1 MPIRPLTVARPRPP
15 RRLCTPPRGAALIA
29 LAIAS
34 APLASADP
42 NEGNGGGINND
53 TDISLGGN
61 GILFLCP
68 GVGAGTNVF
77 GAGGGYCDMSFQP
90 NWRGGGHV
98 HCEWGG
104 FVPVAAGWQCWRV
117 FRGQPDHP
125 RLPDP
130 DIIPD
135 GWEVPDALTGPTPDD
150 QWPPAGLAPG
160 EIFLAPPESPPE
172 PEGPPPGP

>member
-68 GVGAGTNVF
+68 GVRAGTNVF

-90 NWRGGGHV
+90 NWRGGG
-98 HCEWGG
+98 
-104 FVPVAAGWQCWRV
+104 
-117 FRGQPDHP
+117 
-125 RLPDP
+125 
-130 DIIPD
+130 
-135 GWEVPDALTGPTPDD
+135 
-150 QWPPAGLAPG
+150 PAGLAPG
-160 EIFLAPPESPPE
+160 ETFLAPP
-172 PEGPPPGP
+172 GPPPAEEPSPPG